1 MSEQNVEFV
10 TGLYGAAEALD
21 KQQLLEA
28 LPALIEQSCDPE
40 IEWFEDPQRADS
52 RIYRGHEGVL
62 RSFTQW
68 LDGFDEYG
76 FVVEDVIDC
85 DDDVFVA
92 AREEGRGRASGAPV
106 SSAIYQVLTFRNGKV
121 LRFRSLR
128 PGCRARRRGIER
140 GRPDRV
146 RKGLGLS
153 QGGPR
158 SPPS

>member
-121 LRFRSLR
+121 LRFREFYD
-128 PGCRARRRGIER
+128 RGAAL
-140 GRPDRV
+140 DAA
-146 RKGLGLS
+146 GLS
-153 QGGPR
+153 EADLTASER
-158 SPPS
+158 D

>member
-1 MSEQNVEFV
+1 MESSTRPRDTPCHVDQNVEFV
-10 TGLYGAAEALD
+10 KGLYGAAEALD
-21 KQQLLEA
+21 KQQLLDA

-68 LDGFDEYG
+68 LEGFDEYG

-92 AREEGRGRASGAPV
+92 AREEERGRASGAPV
-106 SSAIYQVLTFRNGKV
+106 RLRDLSGPHLSERQGSAL
-121 LRFRSLR
+121 
-128 PGCRARRRGIER
+128 PG
-140 GRPDRV
+140 V
-146 RKGLGLS
+146 
-153 QGGPR
+153 
-158 SPPS
+158 